1 MQSLPTSEAYGSNPV
16 NGIEHFFRVKCIEKM
31 KMKKKEFGNGP
42 RKQREF
48 AKKRSKQKFFQNK
61 CDLSYLCIKTKL
73 SYLELNVDSK

>member
-1 MQSLPTSEAYGSNPV
+1 
-16 NGIEHFFRVKCIEKM
+16 M
-31 KMKKKEFGNGP
+31 KMKKKEAGNGP